1 VLILCTTLAEVGR
14 SAQGSATEDFV
25 ANFETGP
32 PGWKQFTGLQYE
44 QDRPLEESFSL
55 VDQPVR
61 SGLHA
66 ARITVR
72 HGYSRFGHNEGT
84 LLAQRSDESPGE
96 DYWYAFSV
104 YFPED
109 WFAPYKWGIFAQ
121 WHARLGTSPVIALNA
136 RADTATLNFHAGL
149 TDEQRNSFQY
159 NINRPLLPTLSK
171 AHWNDFVVHVRWSTG
186 RDGEVEVWHKLGWQ
200 HRLRR
205 LVRLANVPTFQWTT
219 SGTGVGIY
227 FLFGLYRGSHCGQ
240 PTNLGCTSPLGEQA
254 ANVLYVDSYA
264 RASSFDAVKE
274 AAFPGERMLLCV
286 PARRGK
292 LFCGDPLRRSE

>member
-1 VLILCTTLAEVGR
+1 MLGATLAEADR
-14 SAQGSATEDFV
+14 GSQAAAETFV
-25 ANFETGP
+25 ANFETSP

-61 SGLHA
+61 SGTRA

-72 HGYSRFGHNEGT
+72 HGYSRFGHNEAT
-84 LLAQRSDESPGE
+84 MLAYRSNETPGD

-104 YFPED
+104 YFPDD
-109 WFAPYKWGIFAQ
+109 WFAPDRWGIFAQ

-136 RADTATLNFHAGL
+136 SADTATLNFHAGL

-159 NINRPLLPTLSK
+159 NINRPLLDTLSK
-171 AHWNDFVVHVRWSTG
+171 GRWNDFVVHVRWSTG

-205 LVRLANVPTFQWTT
+205 LIRLAGVPTFQWKA
-219 SGTGVGIY
+219 SGEGVGIY
-227 FLFGLYRGSHCGQ
+227 FLFGLYRGSYCGQ
-240 PTNLGCTSPLGEQA
+240 PTSLGCTSPRGEQP
-254 ANVLYVDSYA
+254 ANTLYVDSFA
-264 RASSFDAVKE
+264 RASSFDGVRE
-274 AAFPGERMLLCV
+274 AAFPHERMVLCSRV
-286 PARRGK
+286 RDGR
-292 LFCGDPLRRSE
+292 LSCGSRLNRNE